1 MQKLLLLGMLCPRK
15 VYFMKKKSLQVEPFK
30 TKRFRFNENLFDFV
44 VSQIPR
50 KEFKEG
56 SILAVTSKIVSLS
69 EGCRVSKDTISKE
82 ALVRKESDH
91 YLGEIGYGSYLTIKH
106 GLMIPSAGID
116 ESNSEGD
123 HYILFPKNPFL
134 SAKKLCSQ
142 IKKKFK
148 FENFGVLIT
157 DSHTTPLR
165 RGVTGIALS
174 YWGFQGVESFVG
186 TKDLYGRALKMT
198 HVNLADALA
207 SAAVLMMGE
216 ANESC
221 PLAILRCSTVKFQE
235 KSDRSKIEIPL
246 EQDLYR
252 PLIAEML

>member
-1 MQKLLLLGMLCPRK
+1 
-15 VYFMKKKSLQVEPFK
+15 MKKKSLQVEAFK
-30 TKRFRFNENLFDFV
+30 TKRFRFNDDLFGFV
-44 VSQIPR
+44 IDQVPR
-50 KEFKEG
+50 KQFKEG

-69 EGCRVSKDTISKE
+69 EGCRVSKDKISKE
-82 ALVRKESDH
+82 DLVRKESDH

-123 HYILFPKNPFL
+123 HYITFPKNPFL
-134 SAKKLCSQ
+134 SAKKLCAQ
-142 IKKKFK
+142 IKKKFQLK
-148 FENFGVLIT
+148 NFGVLIT

-198 HVNLADALA
+198 HVNFADALA
-207 SAAVLMMGE
+207 SSAVLMMGE

-221 PLAILRCSTVKFQE
+221 PLAVLRCSTVKFQE

-246 EQDLYR
+246 DQDLYR
-252 PLIAEML
+252 PLIVSKI